1 MRIKLTGNA
10 VIIMQF
16 RIIKF
21 LVQSLGASILSL
33 IIQKSSCPFSHRN
46 RVSLLTFDI
55 SANCSIRVDFTCF
68 MKKLWPCIFN
78 WWHAGIVYL
87 LKGGLDFPTYWIL
100 HKDDF
105 CRFAGGICYRVYIKF
120 FWYLHTFSLIFLKTS
135 TYIPGP
141 FPKNYT
147 FPPDFGIS
155 NLTNFIKL
163 KHTRVHWEK
172 IHKKYNTKNFNALSK
187 TYQKRMFLHE
197 NRKSVAAYTTIIAMV
212 YLVPHTDLF
221 DYNSSGVSSTPHR
234 TLCDSSKQLSEV
246 NVTMN
251 SMKI

>member
-1 MRIKLTGNA
+1 M
-10 VIIMQF
+10 
-16 RIIKF
+16 
-21 LVQSLGASILSL
+21 VQSLGASILSL
-33 IIQKSSCPFSHRN
+33 IIQKSSCPFSRRI

-55 SANCSIRVDFTCF
+55 SVNCSISG
-68 MKKLWPCIFN
+68 LCIFHEEFMAMYFQMMAY
-78 WWHAGIVYL
+78 WDCL
-87 LKGGLDFPTYWIL
+87 LKGGLDFPRYWIL

-105 CRFAGGICYRVYIKF
+105 CKFAGGIYCRVYTNF

-147 FPPDFGIS
+147 FPPDFGVS

-163 KHTRVHWEK
+163 KHARVHWEK

-197 NRKSVAAYTTIIAMV
+197 NRKSVATYTTIIAVV
-212 YLVPHTDLF
+212 YLVPHTELF

-234 TLCDSSKQLSEV
+234 ALCDSSKQLSEI